1 MEGDRVKCSARGG
14 ARFENGGRSCEV
26 FRSRMEGG
34 RVKCS
39 GGVPHRK
46 VRGPGTVE
54 GVWRIRAPYT
64 QRIWVVGRCGTVHP
78 RVTGWLV
85 SASEG
90 FRTWMCEVPT
100 PREVWRKDGRTGDG
114 VTEQV
119 GVRSIGHRGMKEEE

>member
-1 MEGDRVKCSARGG
+1 MFRWSSAQEG
-14 ARFENGGRSCEV
+14 AR
-26 FRSRMEGG
+26 SR
-34 RVKCS
+34 
-39 GGVPHRK
+39 HR
-46 VRGPGTVE
+46 RRCLEDPSTVH
-54 GVWRIRAPYT
+54 P
-64 QRIWVVGRCGTVHP
+64 CGTVHP